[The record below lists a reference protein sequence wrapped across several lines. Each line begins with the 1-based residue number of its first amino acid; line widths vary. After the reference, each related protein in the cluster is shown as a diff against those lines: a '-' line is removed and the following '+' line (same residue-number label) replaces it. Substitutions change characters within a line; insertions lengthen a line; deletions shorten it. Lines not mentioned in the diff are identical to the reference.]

1 MSIVKV
7 GSLQVNYDEVKA
19 VDNISFELDEGK
31 IYGFLGPNG
40 SGKTSTIKA
49 LAGVLEP
56 TQGTI
61 TLNGHDLQTDRDK
74 ALLKV
79 GYMPDFAPVYENLKV
94 WEYLD
99 VFAAA
104 YGMDLAERQEHVGQ
118 WLEKTDLVSKKE
130 AIVKGLSRGMRQ
142 RLVFART
149 LLSSPDII
157 LLDEPASG
165 LDPISRKNMRDILK
179 ECAARGASI
188 LISSHI
194 LSELGEF
201 VDSLII
207 LEKGR
212 MVIGGSLDDIR
223 AKIGSGKKLT
233 LRFSRSEDQDI
244 FTRVLGEAGIAPD
257 RVRTGQGTVT
267 VTFKQQDGEAADFLK
282 KLMALGV
289 VPQECSITSDD
300 VEDIFLKVGAREVA

>member
-1 MSIVKV
+1 MSCVKV
-7 GSLQVNYDEVKA
+7 VSLQVNYDEVRA
-19 VDNISFELDEGK
+19 VDNISFELEKGRV
-31 IYGFLGPNG
+31 YGFLGPNG

-49 LAGVLEP
+49 LAGILEP
-56 TQGTI
+56 ACGEI
-61 TLNGHDLQTDRDK
+61 ILNGHDLATARQK

-79 GYMPDFAPVYENLKV
+79 GYMPDFAPVYENLQV

-104 YGMDLAERQEHVGQ
+104 YGLPSAERPGHISK
-118 WLEKTDLVSKKE
+118 WLEKTDLTSKKE
-130 AIVKGLSRGMRQ
+130 ALVRGLSRGMRQ

-149 LLSSPDII
+149 LLSTPDII

-165 LDPISRKNMRDILK
+165 LDPISRKQMRDILK
-179 ECAARGASI
+179 ECRGNGAAI

-194 LSELGEF
+194 LSELSEF

-212 MVIGGSLDDIR
+212 LVMSGSIEDIR
-223 AKIGSGKKLT
+223 SRLGGGQKLA
-233 LRFSRSEDQDI
+233 LRFSRPEDGEI
-244 FTRVLGEAGIAPD
+244 FRNLLAEENIEAG
-257 RVRTGQGTVT
+257 RVVQDQERYV
-267 VTFKQQDGEAADFLK
+267 VIFKGSSGAAGGFLQ
-282 KLMALGV
+282 KLMGRGV
-289 VPQECSITSDD
+289 SPLECAISSDD